1 MGETPLPKYITRP
14 LEDADAER
22 YQSIFA
28 KVEGAV
34 AAPVASLH
42 FSKNLMKKLEIKGI
56 DTVEMTMHV
65 GLGTFRQ
72 VEVEDLSKHKMESE
86 QYWIYPNTAE
96 RVNQAKA
103 ERRKV
108 CAVGTSVIR
117 SLESASITDHRTKSG
132 NGWTSKFIFPP
143 HEFKVVNS
151 LITNFHAPQSTMLML
166 TAAFAGYELTMDIY
180 NTAVKENYRFL
191 SDGDALMFV

>member
-1 MGETPLPKYITRP
+1 
-14 LEDADAER
+14 
-22 YQSIFA
+22 
-28 KVEGAV
+28 
-34 AAPVASLH
+34 
-42 FSKNLMKKLEIKGI
+42 MKKLEIKGV

-86 QYWIYPNTAE
+86 QFWLYPETAE

-103 ERRKV
+103 EKRRV

-117 SLESASITDHRTKSG
+117 SLESSTITDNRIKAG

-143 HEFKVVNS
+143 HEFSVANS
-151 LITNFHAPQSTMLML
+151 LITNLHAPQSTMLML
-166 TAAFAGYELTMDIY
+166 TAAFAGYELTMDVY
-180 NTAVKENYRFL
+180 RTAVKEGYRFL
-191 SDGDALMFV
+191 SYGDALLFV